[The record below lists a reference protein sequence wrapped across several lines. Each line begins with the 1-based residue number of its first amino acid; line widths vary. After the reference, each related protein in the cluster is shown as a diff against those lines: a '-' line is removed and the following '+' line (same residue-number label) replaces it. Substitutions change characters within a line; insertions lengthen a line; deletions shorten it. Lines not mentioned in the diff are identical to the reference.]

1 MKIKNVM
8 FSGFAAAIFATVCGA
23 ASAAADVSLI
33 SKDYADAKLQAK
45 LVAEGKV
52 TISEDNKIDVD
63 LSDLATKEE
72 VNKKLTG
79 SAINGKAV
87 SFNEQTGVYT
97 ITDNNT
103 EYTGEGY
110 VSVADNKITVTA
122 DGQVAEGNT
131 GLVKGGTVYDVTS
144 ALDTRVQTAESDID
158 ALQADVGSVPEA
170 GWSIGNETATNI
182 ADAVRALNNKTASSE
197 DVSNIKAVVGDM
209 SDGLVKDVAD
219 LQTTVGDEN
228 SGLVKDVADLKT
240 DMGDVYTKGQV
251 DTALQNKQNTLTA
264 ANVVS
269 GSDNVSV
276 KFANGVYTI
285 SATDNNTTYNVGT
298 AQTEGLTK
306 LYGAEGEATDG
317 TMTQAAIKTALAGK
331 ADSGDLDV
339 LATKDE
345 VAMKVSN
352 IKQPGTYLVNFT
364 ETGAV
369 SYAPIQILGANGQ
382 PVSLTTGAVQPQ

>member
-1 MKIKNVM
+1 MKIKNVI

-23 ASAAADVSLI
+23 ASAADVSLI

-45 LVAEGKV
+45 LTQGDGVKIEEQKDTEGNIV
-52 TISEDNKIDVD
+52 STTISADVD

-79 SAINGKAV
+79 SAINGNAV
-87 SFNEQTGVYT
+87 SFNDQTGVYT

-122 DGQVAEGNT
+122 DGRVAEGNT
-131 GLVKGGTVYDVTS
+131 GLVTGGVVHAITS
-144 ALDTRVQTAESDID
+144 ALDTRVTNAEKDIEELD
-158 ALQADVGSVPEA
+158 KVVDTLQGVEGVDEGIVTKVSKLQ
-170 GWSIGNETATNI
+170 I
-182 ADAVRALNNKTASSE
+182 A
-197 DVSNIKAVVGDM
+197 VGDEN
-209 SDGLVKDVAD
+209 SGLVKDVAD
-219 LQTTVGDEN
+219 LQTTVGDAE
-228 SGLVKDVADLKT
+228 SGLVKQVTENTQNIALKANSA
-240 DMGDVYTKGQV
+240 DVYTKGEV
-251 DTALQNKQNTLTA
+251 DAELGNKQDTLTA

-276 KFANGVYTI
+276 KFAEGIYTI
-285 SATDNNTTYNVGT
+285 SATDTTYGVGN
-298 AQTEGLTK
+298 ADKEGLTK
-306 LYGAEGEATDG
+306 LYGAEGDASDG

>member
-45 LVAEGKV
+45 LVAEGNV

-79 SAINGKAV
+79 SAINGNAV
-87 SFNEQTGVYT
+87 SFNDQTGVYT

-103 EYTGEGY
+103 EYEGEGY

-131 GLVKGGTVYDVTS
+131 GLVTGGVVHAITS
-144 ALDTRVQTAESDID
+144 ALDTRVTNAEKDIEELD
-158 ALQADVGSVPEA
+158 KVVDTLQGVEGVDEGIVTKVSKLQ
-170 GWSIGNETATNI
+170 I
-182 ADAVRALNNKTASSE
+182 A
-197 DVSNIKAVVGDM
+197 
-209 SDGLVKDVAD
+209 
-219 LQTTVGDEN
+219 VGDEN
-228 SGLVKDVADLKT
+228 SGLVKQVAENTQNIALKANSA
-240 DMGDVYTKGQV
+240 DVYTKDEV
-251 DTALQNKQNTLTA
+251 DTELGKKQNTLTA

-269 GSDNVSV
+269 GSESVSV
-276 KFANGVYTI
+276 NFADGVYTI

-306 LYGAEGEATDG
+306 LYGAEGDATDG

-331 ADSGDLDV
+331 ADSGDLDD

-382 PVSLTTGAVQPQ
+382 PVSLTTVQPQAQ

>member
-45 LVAEGKV
+45 LVAEGNV

-63 LSDLATKEE
+63 LSNLATKAE

-79 SAINGKAV
+79 SAINGNAV
-87 SFNEQTGVYT
+87 SFNDQTGVYT

-131 GLVKGGTVYDVTS
+131 GLVTGGVVHAITS
-144 ALDTRVQTAESDID
+144 ALDTRVTNAEKDIEELD
-158 ALQADVGSVPEA
+158 KVVDTLQGVEGVDEGIVTKVSKLQ
-170 GWSIGNETATNI
+170 I
-182 ADAVRALNNKTASSE
+182 A
-197 DVSNIKAVVGDM
+197 
-209 SDGLVKDVAD
+209 
-219 LQTTVGDEN
+219 VGDEN
-228 SGLVKDVADLKT
+228 SGLVKQVAENTQNIALKANSA
-240 DMGDVYTKGQV
+240 DVYTKDEV
-251 DTALQNKQNTLTA
+251 DAELGNKQDTLTA

-276 KFANGVYTI
+276 KFAEGVYTI
-285 SATDNNTTYNVGT
+285 TATDTTYEVGD
-298 AQTEGLTK
+298 ADTEGLTK
-306 LYGAEGEATDG
+306 LYTAEGDAIDG